1 MSAHL
6 QWLAG
11 YLCGMTH
18 IATDLQQPA
27 QAHKETDPCSPQAL
41 ARKNYEEVCK
51 LRGNDEIV
59 SAVRRRMGLK
69 CCTALDRAFICG
81 FEQTASHLE
90 QMRMAE
96 THGLTPPPAPVA
108 GEFQE
113 IVLDGVKVIAYAP
126 LNFMQAMYQLGE
138 RYQADELTAEQA
150 IAFSQPIAHKL
161 AAELCLPAPFLALN
175 FLRKLLRAE
184 VQRES
189 RKPD

>member
-6 QWLAG
+6 QGHAG

-18 IATDLQQPA
+18 IATDLQQAA
-27 QAHKETDPCSPQAL
+27 QAHKETDSGSPQAL
-41 ARKNYEEVCK
+41 ARKNYEEICR

-81 FEQTASHLE
+81 FEKTALHLE

-161 AAELCLPAPFLALN
+161 AAELCLPAPFLALS
-175 FLRKLLRAE
+175 FLRKLLQAE

>member
-1 MSAHL
+1 
-6 QWLAG
+6 
-11 YLCGMTH
+11 MTH
-18 IATDLQQPA
+18 IETDLQKSA
-27 QAHKETDPCSPQAL
+27 QAQQDADPRSAQAL
-41 ARKNYEEVCK
+41 AKKTYEEICR

-59 SAVRRRMGLK
+59 SALKRRMGLK

-81 FEQTASHLE
+81 FEQTASHFE

-96 THGLTPPPAPVA
+96 TQGLTPPPAPVA

-113 IVLDGVKVIAYAP
+113 IVLDGVKVMAYAP

-161 AAELCLPAPFLALN
+161 AAELSLPAPFLALN
-175 FLRKLLRAE
+175 FLRKLLQAE
-184 VQRES
+184 VLRES